1 MCRRVPTGRA
11 KLGKSDLERLWW
23 LGDAI
28 GRPRSEFKVRLKEK
42 KTNEKV
48 APTLPTRKTAS
59 VVCRFL
65 ILPIVRC
72 FFFRLRFSK
81 DGPPSPSCLP
91 WRPFDF
97 F

>member
-42 KTNEKV
+42 NERKSRSNV
-48 APTLPTRKTAS
+48 ADEENRERRLS
-59 VVCRFL
+59 
-65 ILPIVRC
+65 
-72 FFFRLRFSK
+72 FF
-81 DGPPSPSCLP
+81 
-91 WRPFDF
+91 
-97 F
+97 

>member
-59 VVCRFL
+59 VVCRFFNSPNCSL
-65 ILPIVRC
+65 FL
-72 FFFRLRFSK
+72 FS
-81 DGPPSPSCLP
+81 SEIFERWTAVSEL
-91 WRPFDF
+91 FALATV
-97 F
+97 

>member
-42 KTNEKV
+42 NERKSRSNV
-48 APTLPTRKTAS
+48 ADEENRERRLSFFNSPNCSLFLFSSEIFERWTAVS
-59 VVCRFL
+59 ELFALATV
-65 ILPIVRC
+65 
-72 FFFRLRFSK
+72 
-81 DGPPSPSCLP
+81 
-91 WRPFDF
+91 
-97 F
+97 